1 MLYIEG
7 PKGTFTYWS
16 GQPID
21 GVVHPTSIETL
32 WSKKDLEAAGLYT
45 PITPPVP
52 EGKNVVSFT
61 VCRVEGVVVTVARV
75 NGVVTKVYVLEDAP
89 PEPLPNLQPYQF
101 FAMLELSGFKSALDA
116 FVEGLPSPQNVI
128 ARAKLDRTLV
138 FRRDNDLVLAAQ
150 QTLGLTDKQLD
161 ALWLQASAIE

>member
-1 MLYIEG
+1 MLYLEG
-7 PKGTFTYWS
+7 PKDVFTYWA

-21 GVVHPTSIETL
+21 GVVHPASIETL

-52 EGKNVVSFT
+52 EGKNVASFT
-61 VCRVEGVVVTVARV
+61 VGRVDGVVV
-75 NGVVTKVYVLEDAP
+75 KVYVLEDAP

-116 FVEGLPSPQNVI
+116 FVDGLPSPQNVI

-150 QTLGLTDKQLD
+150 QTLGLTDQQLD
-161 ALWLQASAIE
+161 ALWLQASAIV

>member
-1 MLYIEG
+1 MLYLEN
-7 PKGTFTYWS
+7 PKNTFTYWS
-16 GQPID
+16 GQPI
-21 GVVHPTSIETL
+21 GGITHPSSIEKL
-32 WSKKDLEAAGLYT
+32 WSSQELAAVGLYA
-45 PITPPVP
+45 PASPAIPD
-52 EGKNVVSFT
+52 GKNVASF
-61 VCRVEGVVVTVARV
+61 TVARV

-116 FVEGLPSPQNVI
+116 FVDGLPSPQNVI

-150 QTLGLTDKQLD
+150 QTLGLTDQQLD

>member
-32 WSKKDLEAAGLYT
+32 WSKKDLEAAGLYVPVEP
-45 PITPPVP
+45 PIP
-52 EGKNVVSFT
+52 EGKNVASFT
-61 VCRVEGVVVTVARV
+61 VCRVEGVVV
-75 NGVVTKVYVLEDAP
+75 KVYVLEDAP

-150 QTLGLTDKQLD
+150 QTLGLTDQQLD
-161 ALWLQASAIE
+161 ALWLQASAIV